1 MEEEF
6 YDLIAEWRGL
16 ENAVLIATDL
26 ANKKRQE
33 VLDAMQQAGMR
44 KAETPLGKISLVGSK
59 KCNVLVD
66 RDEFEAKL
74 KREGMYDR
82 FVSAKFDLAAV
93 KKYAE
98 EQDDDL
104 FGMVEVETTYSPR
117 FTPTK

>member
-1 MEEEF
+1 MGF
-6 YDLIAEWRGL
+6 QALIAEWRAL
-16 ENAVLIATDL
+16 EDAAMTAAAT
-26 ANKKRQE
+26 AGKKKQE
-33 VLDAMQQAGMR
+33 VLDAMQAAGMS
-44 KAETPLGKISLVGSK
+44 KAETPLGKISLQHSK

-98 EQDDDL
+98 EQNDDL